1 MDDFLENYEVV
12 GRRLRPALGGTTLSG
27 PEKLKVL
34 RSAIEGEGDFRD
46 DNRKRIKEIEKEEM
60 GKGRTKLREEK
71 VKIISEEEQKWDV
84 ETILSKFVHCTS
96 SRSCLTASSYPHKYR
111 KPPGIDPRPY
121 TKDQNGARTSTSASA
136 ARGRQRRRFWI

>member
-71 VKIISEEEQKWDV
+71 VKIIGEEEQKWDV
-84 ETILSKFVHCTS
+84 QTILSKLFIAQAQDHV
-96 SRSCLTASSYPHKYR
+96 
-111 KPPGIDPRPY
+111 
-121 TKDQNGARTSTSASA
+121 
-136 ARGRQRRRFWI
+136 